1 MAATVNVALFA
12 RYAFPP
18 NELGYCG
25 PPDASVLLRSEAD
38 IHILR
43 HAEGFAGAW
52 PYLQEIAATCGL
64 DPLDSEVVRAY
75 WVGGPLLDRV
85 DGRAMVNRIRHA
97 MAGQPTGFLDC
108 VDDEAH
114 ALAHHSFHVMVV
126 YPWIRFL
133 DTGPETPLRILQ
145 ACRIRWGVVVS
156 VDDEH
161 AVIESAPLV
170 LDGAGLAL
178 GDVCA
183 ETVRWCRA
191 GTALAPRPQPG
202 QTVAAH
208 WDWVCGPLDE
218 SDRTAL
224 ADATETTLTLV
235 NRISA
240 RRRDAALS
248 ATPASPGATPA
259 CARPRR

>member
-1 MAATVNVALFA
+1 MAATVSVALFA

-25 PPDASVLLRSEAD
+25 PPDASILLRPD
-38 IHILR
+38 TDTRILR

-52 PYLQEIAATCGL
+52 PYLEEIAATCGL
-64 DPLDSEVVRAY
+64 NPLDSDVVRSY

-85 DGRAMVNRIRHA
+85 DTRLMVSRIRHA
-97 MAGQPTGFLDC
+97 MTGQPTGFLDC
-108 VDDEAH
+108 LEDDAGV
-114 ALAHHSFHVMVV
+114 LPHHSFHVMVV

-133 DTGPETPLRILQ
+133 DSGPETPLRILQ
-145 ACRIRWGVVVS
+145 ACRIRWGVVSS

-161 AVIESAPLV
+161 AVIESAPL
-170 LDGAGLAL
+170 LFDGDSLSL
-178 GDVCA
+178 GDA
-183 ETVRWCRA
+183 RPESVRWCRA

-218 SDRTAL
+218 AERGAL
-224 ADATETTLTLV
+224 AAATEATLTLV

-240 RRRDAALS
+240 QRRGAQLS
-248 ATPASPGATPA
+248 ATRASPGARTA
-259 CARPRR
+259 GDRPRR